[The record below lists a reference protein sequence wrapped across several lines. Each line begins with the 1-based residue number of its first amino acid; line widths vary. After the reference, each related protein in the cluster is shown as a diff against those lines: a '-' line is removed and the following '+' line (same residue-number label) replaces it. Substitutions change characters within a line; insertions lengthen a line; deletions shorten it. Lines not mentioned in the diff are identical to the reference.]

1 MKESTMEYRIEH
13 DSLGEVRVPADHM
26 WGAQT
31 QRSFENFKIGHVM
44 PKEIIRAFAILKKC
58 AAKVNEE
65 SGALAAEKGEA
76 IRSACDEILAGKWE
90 GEFPL
95 VVYQTGSGT
104 QSNMNM
110 NEVVAH
116 IANRKLEKAGSTLR
130 VHPNDDVN
138 MAQSSNDTFPTALHV
153 AAVYSLH
160 HYLYGPLNDLTAT
173 FEAKSR
179 EYMHTV
185 KIGRTHV
192 QDAVPLTFGQ
202 EVSGWVEM
210 LKKSRSMIED
220 GEKYLHELA
229 IGGTAVGTGLNSPK
243 DFGDKVAKAISEETG
258 FPFTSA
264 ANKFYALTGRD
275 DMVFTHGALDALGGD
290 CMKFADDIRLLAGGP
305 RAGLGELTIPANEPG
320 SSIMPGKVNPTQCEA
335 LTMVACRVHGNQ
347 SVISMASSQGRFEL
361 NVYAPV
367 MADSFIES
375 VKLLGAAIHSFDIHC
390 ARGIKVNKERMEE
403 LVEKS
408 LMLVT
413 ALSPHIGYEKSAE
426 IAKKAFKDNSSL
438 REAAL
443 ALGYVKPEEYDQWVV
458 PKDMTHVDR

>member
-1 MKESTMEYRIEH
+1 MEYRIEH
-13 DSLGEVRVPADHM
+13 DSLGEVKVPADHM

-31 QRSFENFKIGHVM
+31 QRSFENFKIGGHAM

-65 SGALAAEKGEA
+65 DGKLDPEKGKA
-76 IRSACDEILAGKWE
+76 IRSACNEILAGQWD

-116 IANRKLEKAGSTLR
+116 IANAKLEKAGSDKR

-138 MAQSSNDTFPTALHV
+138 MSQSSNDTFPTALHV
-153 AAVYSLH
+153 AAVYVLH
-160 HYLYGPLNDLTAT
+160 HYLYGSLDGLIDT
-173 FEAKSR
+173 FAAKSK
-179 EYMHTV
+179 EFMHVV

-202 EVSGWVEM
+202 EISGWLEM
-210 LKKSRSMIED
+210 LKQARSMIQD
-220 GEKYLHELA
+220 AEKYLHPLA

-243 DFGDKVAKAISEETG
+243 DFGEKVAKAISEETG
-258 FPFTSA
+258 MPFTSA
-264 ANKFYALTGRD
+264 PNKFYALTGRD
-275 DMVFTHGALDALGGD
+275 NIVFAHGALDALAGD

-305 RAGLGELTIPANEPG
+305 RAGLGEISIPANEPG

-347 SVISMASSQGRFEL
+347 TVVSMASSQGRFEL
-361 NVYAPV
+361 NVFAPIL
-367 MADSFIES
+367 AESFIES
-375 VKLLGAAIHSFDIHC
+375 TRLLGDAIHSFDIHC
-390 ARGIKVNKERMEE
+390 AQGIKVNEERMAE

-413 ALSPHIGYEKSAE
+413 ALSPHIGYEKSAQ
-426 IAKKAFKDNSSL
+426 IAKKAFADNSSL
-438 REAAL
+438 KEAAV
-443 ALGYVKPEEYDQWVV
+443 ALGYVSAEDYDKWVN
-458 PKDMTHVDR
+458 PREMTNVDR

>member
-1 MKESTMEYRIEH
+1 MEYRIEH

-65 SGALAAEKGEA
+65 RGALAPEKGEA
-76 IRSACDEILAGKWE
+76 IRSACDEILAGKWD

-116 IANRKLEKAGSTLR
+116 IANSKLEKAGSSLR

-138 MAQSSNDTFPTALHV
+138 MSQSSNDTFPTALHV
-153 AAVYSLH
+153 AAVYVLH
-160 HYLYGPLNDLTAT
+160 QYLYGPLDGLIAT

-243 DFGDKVAKAISEETG
+243 DFGEKVSEAISEETG
-258 FPFTSA
+258 IPFTSA

-347 SVISMASSQGRFEL
+347 AVMSMASSQGRFEL
-361 NVYAPV
+361 NV
-367 MADSFIES
+367 
-375 VKLLGAAIHSFDIHC
+375 
-390 ARGIKVNKERMEE
+390 
-403 LVEKS
+403 
-408 LMLVT
+408 
-413 ALSPHIGYEKSAE
+413 
-426 IAKKAFKDNSSL
+426 
-438 REAAL
+438 
-443 ALGYVKPEEYDQWVV
+443 
-458 PKDMTHVDR
+458 

>member
-1 MKESTMEYRIEH
+1 MEYRIEH
-13 DSLGEVRVPADHM
+13 DSLGEVKVPADHM

-44 PKEIIRAFAILKKC
+44 PVEIIRAFAVLKKC
-58 AAKVNEE
+58 AAKVNSERG
-65 SGALAAEKGEA
+65 SLDPDKAKA
-76 IRSACDEILAGKWE
+76 ICSACDEILAGKWNN
-90 GEFPL
+90 EFPL

-116 IANRKLEKAGSTLR
+116 IANAKLEKEGIDKK

-153 AAVYSLH
+153 ASVYALH
-160 HYLYGPLNDLTAT
+160 QYLYGPLDELIAT
-173 FEAKSR
+173 FEEKAKK
-179 EYMHTV
+179 YMHTV

-202 EVSGWVEM
+202 EVSGWLEM
-210 LKKSRSMIED
+210 LKKSKDMLQNS
-220 GEKYLHELA
+220 EKYLHELA

-243 DFGDKVAKAISEETG
+243 DFGELVSKAISEETG
-258 FPFTSA
+258 IPFISA
-264 ANKFYALTGRD
+264 ANKFYALTARD
-275 DMVFTHGALDALGGD
+275 DMVFAHGALDALAGD

-347 SVISMASSQGRFEL
+347 TVVSMASSQGRFEL

-367 MADSFIES
+367 LADTFIES
-375 VKLLGAAIHSFDIHC
+375 VKLLGQAIDSFNIHC
-390 ARGIKVNKERMEE
+390 VKGIEVNDERMAE

-413 ALSPHIGYEKSAE
+413 ALSPHIGYEKSAK
-426 IAKKAFKDNSSL
+426 IAKKAFADNSSL
-438 REAAL
+438 KEAAL
-443 ALGYVKPEEYDQWVV
+443 ALGFVTEEEYNQWVV
-458 PKDMTHVDR
+458 PRDMTNVDR

>member
-1 MKESTMEYRIEH
+1 MEYRIEH

-31 QRSFENFKIGHVM
+31 QRSFENFKIGHTM

-65 SGALAAEKGEA
+65 RGALPREKAEA
-76 IRSACDEILAGKWE
+76 IRSACNEILDGKWD

-110 NEVVAH
+110 NEVVSH
-116 IANRKLEKAGSTLR
+116 IANAKLEKAGSSLR

-138 MAQSSNDTFPTALHV
+138 MSQSSNDTFPTALHV

-160 HYLYGPLNDLTAT
+160 QYLYGPLDGLIAT
-173 FEAKSR
+173 FKAKSE

-202 EVSGWVEM
+202 EVSGWMEM
-210 LKKSRSMIED
+210 LKKTKSMIQD
-220 GEKYLHELA
+220 GEKYLHALA

-243 DFGDKVAKAISEETG
+243 DFGEKVAAAISEETG
-258 FPFTSA
+258 ISFTSA

-275 DMVFTHGALDALGGD
+275 DLVFTHGALDALGGD

-347 SVISMASSQGRFEL
+347 AVISMASSQGRFEL

-367 MADSFIES
+367 LADSFIES
-375 VKLLGAAIHSFDIHC
+375 VKLLGEAIHSFDIHC
-390 ARGIKVNKERMEE
+390 AQGIKVNDERMEE
-403 LVEKS
+403 LVKKS

-413 ALSPHIGYEKSAE
+413 ALSPHIGYEKSAQ
-426 IAKKAFKDNSSL
+426 IARKAFADNSSL

-443 ALGYVKPEEYDQWVV
+443 ALGFVTEEEYDKWVV
-458 PKDMTHVDR
+458 PRDMTNVDR

>member
-1 MKESTMEYRIEH
+1 MEYRIEH
-13 DSLGEVRVPADHM
+13 DSLGEVKAPADHM

-44 PKEIIRAFAILKKC
+44 PVEIIRAFAVLKKC
-58 AAKVNEE
+58 AAKVNSERG
-65 SGALAAEKGEA
+65 SLDPDKAKA
-76 IRSACDEILAGKWE
+76 ICSACDEILAGKWNN
-90 GEFPL
+90 EFPL

-116 IANRKLEKAGSTLR
+116 IANAKLEKEGIDKK

-153 AAVYSLH
+153 ASVYALH
-160 HYLYGPLNDLTAT
+160 QYLYGPLDELIAT
-173 FEAKSR
+173 FEEKAKK
-179 EYMHTV
+179 YMHTV

-202 EVSGWVEM
+202 EVSGWLEM
-210 LKKSRSMIED
+210 LKKSKDMLQNS
-220 GEKYLHELA
+220 EKYLHELA

-243 DFGDKVAKAISEETG
+243 DFGELVSKAISEETG
-258 FPFTSA
+258 IPFISA
-264 ANKFYALTGRD
+264 ANKFYALTARD
-275 DMVFTHGALDALGGD
+275 DMVFAHGALDALAGD

-347 SVISMASSQGRFEL
+347 TVVSMASSQGRFEL

-367 MADSFIES
+367 LADTFIES
-375 VKLLGAAIHSFDIHC
+375 VKLLGQAIDSFNIHC
-390 ARGIKVNKERMEE
+390 AKGIEVNDERMAE

-413 ALSPHIGYEKSAE
+413 ALSPHIGYEKSAK
-426 IAKKAFKDNSSL
+426 IAKKAFADNSSL
-438 REAAL
+438 KEAAL
-443 ALGYVKPEEYDQWVV
+443 ALGFVTEEEYNQWVV
-458 PKDMTHVDR
+458 PRDMTNVDR

>member
-1 MKESTMEYRIEH
+1 MEYRIEH

-65 SGALAAEKGEA
+65 RGALAAEKGEA

-210 LKKSRSMIED
+210 LKKSKSMIED

-275 DMVFTHGALDALGGD
+275 DMVFTHGASGCAGW
-290 CMKFADDIRLLAGGP
+290 RLH
-305 RAGLGELTIPANEPG
+305 E
-320 SSIMPGKVNPTQCEA
+320 V
-335 LTMVACRVHGNQ
+335 CR
-347 SVISMASSQGRFEL
+347 
-361 NVYAPV
+361 
-367 MADSFIES
+367 
-375 VKLLGAAIHSFDIHC
+375 
-390 ARGIKVNKERMEE
+390 
-403 LVEKS
+403 
-408 LMLVT
+408 
-413 ALSPHIGYEKSAE
+413 
-426 IAKKAFKDNSSL
+426 
-438 REAAL
+438 
-443 ALGYVKPEEYDQWVV
+443 
-458 PKDMTHVDR
+458 